1 MIVMAD
7 KNKILV
13 PVGFSEQSL
22 LALEDAVLFAKTLQ
36 CDLVLISVIEE
47 NSGLGK
53 LFGDPRGRHEQL
65 REEVHAKIEELA
77 RATEASSGLKVE
89 VMVAFGV
96 VYEEIA
102 RVAEMISAT
111 MVVMGTNG
119 KPTNLKRRFIGSNAY
134 RTVCITSCPVVTIKG
149 IQPIRKIE
157 NIIFPIVMD
166 RKSKEKVGMALH
178 FGRKFGAKISAVGV
192 PKVPSDS
199 EPLRMHLKQVVQ
211 FINDHGV
218 DCSSDLLEPKSSGA
232 MKHLLDYTYQ
242 NKGDLI
248 MIMEEGAE
256 PDLADM
262 LLGNDVQ
269 QVIYHSEVP
278 VISITPSQTKWE
290 AMFQNW

>member
-1 MIVMAD
+1 MIVMAEQS
-7 KNKILV
+7 KILV

-22 LALEDAVLFAKTLQ
+22 LALEDAILFAKTLQ
-36 CDLVLISVIEE
+36 SDLVLLSVIEE
-47 NSGLGK
+47 NAGLGK
-53 LFGDPRGRHEQL
+53 LFGDTKARHQTL
-65 REEVHAKIEELA
+65 REEVLVKLDELA
-77 RATEASSGLKVE
+77 KATAASSGLKVE
-89 VMVAFGV
+89 TMVAFGV

-102 RVAEMISAT
+102 RVAEMISAS

-119 KPTNLKRRFIGSNAY
+119 KPSNLRRRFIGSNAY
-134 RTVCITSCPVVTIKG
+134 RTTCITSCPVVTIKG
-149 IQPIRKIE
+149 IEPTRKIE

-178 FGRKFGAKISAVGV
+178 FGRKFGARISAVAV
-192 PKVPSDS
+192 PKVPSDVDM
-199 EPLRMHLKQVVQ
+199 LRLHLKQVSQ

-218 DCSSDLLEPKSSGA
+218 ECSTDLLEPRSSGA
-232 MKHLLDYTYQ
+232 IKHLLEFTYQ
-242 NKGDLI
+242 KKGDVI

-290 AMFQNW
+290 ALFQNW